1 MTLPKQKYE
10 TKTELR
16 ELLSNLLK
24 NCLEISAWDSL
35 SYNRRF
41 STSPCPDKPFADIF
55 KKYRK
60 NVFTNSIIHHFL
72 ELLLYAGSDT
82 NPVIFKAINIIE
94 MHPIF
99 GYAYNNINQNND
111 LFSQCPDKEI
121 SNDQCT
127 FSKCIECLYSKKK
140 PLKEECKLCPIYKL
154 YSALSRLDADYDNIM
169 YAKKHCIHLKDFYNV
184 GEETIVEKTYNTIQE
199 YENEKNSYYKMLN
212 GFQKTKELIN
222 QCEQTI
228 NIINYSDEKLAYIKW
243 YTGHLYTWP
252 YYKMNFWKARELES
266 KNMLVDFDRI
276 VSLTD
281 EKHIWDLAN
290 EAVTTCQ
297 KLIDTKEY
305 EWSNPELPYNAEIDK
320 IVSCLYMY
328 WNKDFYKLSALYC
341 TIVEECNKLLKIP
354 TEDKAK
360 MGLYIEMWN
369 FSYCIGRYENAQEY
383 ANEIENLFKTGKL
396 LDSDTYIFK
405 IRYLTYK
412 YFNRE
417 LEYLDVVKAVSKY
430 AKLLRKSGY
439 YNDTVDMV
447 TTALQYKA
455 STYSQNDG
463 ITMVALAGYEQNET
477 QNIPNMRV

>member
-383 ANEIENLFKTGKL
+383 
-396 LDSDTYIFK
+396 D
-405 IRYLTYK
+405 
-412 YFNRE
+412 
-417 LEYLDVVKAVSKY
+417 
-430 AKLLRKSGY
+430 
-439 YNDTVDMV
+439 
-447 TTALQYKA
+447 
-455 STYSQNDG
+455 
-463 ITMVALAGYEQNET
+463 
-477 QNIPNMRV
+477 